1 MGNLAMK
8 MKIVSMAALALGMS
22 ASVAEAQVIPPP
34 EVIPVATASKKG
46 SLLVFPLVTIDGQYG
61 TSSDWGLFGSGL
73 FDTVIEI
80 QNNSLSTPAP
90 VTCTYINEQ
99 KGRINWSFVITPAG
113 TVTWDV
119 LLAAIDP
126 GTVGSAAFPTSG
138 PWQASWTD
146 PYRGELICFVTDPTS
161 SFQVPFNELAGT
173 ATVFATPGEGS
184 PSLPNVA
191 FRYNAWS
198 FLVRQAGS
206 TNPAADS
213 LTTTV
218 GTPGQIIL
226 DGGYAGEKLFYD
238 ACPAQNIQTFI
249 PNGGVLFLE
258 GTANPGGQP
267 VPVIGALDNAVS
279 FSSCQQDL
287 RQDFT
292 IYLTKVQ
299 LETWNSQETD
309 HGLSWFCADS
319 TQTIPLDDYNNYL
332 YNPSNF
338 DFGQGGIIKTSH
350 PGIRTPDARYVAV
363 GVSSSQCNSYGVTNN
378 TGLLGVAEEAIVF
391 GSDTSI
397 DAIVASTT
405 TPVGYAVGPAY
416 TNSFIVTPAA
426 SNITQVINVQS
437 GFVLWDCADGNYC
450 NP

>member
-1 MGNLAMK
+1 MNK
-8 MKIVSMAALALGMS
+8 KTVVSMAALALGLS
-22 ASVAEAQVIPPP
+22 ASVADAQVIPPP

-46 SLLVFPLVTIDGQYG
+46 SLLIFPFVTIDGQYG
-61 TSSDWGLFGSGL
+61 SSTSLVGGGA

-80 QNNSLSTPAP
+80 QNNSLATPAP
-90 VTCTYINEQ
+90 VTCTYINEA

-138 PWQASWTD
+138 PWSGGSGFWAPD
-146 PYRGELICFVTDPTS
+146 PYRGELICFVTDPTG

-173 ATVFATPGEGS
+173 ATVFATPKSSGS
-184 PSLPNVA
+184 PLPNVA

-198 FLVRQAGS
+198 FLVRQSGT

-226 DGGYAGEKLFYD
+226 DGGYFGESLFYD
-238 ACPAQNIQTFI
+238 ACPAQNIQTFS
-249 PNGGVLFLE
+249 PNGAVLFLS
-258 GTANPGGQP
+258 GTANSGGSP
-267 VPVIGALDNAVS
+267 IPIYGSIANAVS

-287 RQDFT
+287 RQDFAFH
-292 IYLTKVQ
+292 YTKVQ
-299 LETWNSQETD
+299 FETWNSQETD

-319 TQTIPLDDYNNYL
+319 VETIPLVDQNTYL
-332 YNPSNF
+332 YNASNF
-338 DFGQGGIIKTSH
+338 DFGEGGIVKTTH

-363 GVSSSQCNSYGVTNN
+363 GVSSTECSHTYN
-378 TGLLGVAEEAIVF
+378 TGLVGVAEEAIAF

-416 TNSFIVTPAA
+416 TNSFNVTPAI
-426 SNITQVINVQS
+426 SNVTQTVPVQS
-437 GFVLWDCADGNYC
+437 GFVLWDCANGTFC

>member
-1 MGNLAMK
+1 MSKKTTA
-8 MKIVSMAALALGMS
+8 IAALALATS
-22 ASVAEAQVIPPP
+22 ASFADAQVIAPP

-46 SLLVFPLVTIDGQYG
+46 SLLIFPIVTIDGNYNTTDDIFGG
-61 TSSDWGLFGSGL
+61 TVY
-73 FDTVIEI
+73 DTVIEI

-90 VTCTYINEQ
+90 VTCTYINEA

-126 GTVGSAAFPTSG
+126 GTVGAASFPTTG
-138 PWQASWTD
+138 PWNPSWTD
-146 PYRGELICFVTDPTS
+146 PYRGELICFVTDPTG

-173 ATVFATPGEGS
+173 ATIVIATGRHHHHHGP
-184 PSLPNVA
+184 A
-191 FRYNAWS
+191 TFRYNAWS

-206 TNPAADS
+206 TNPAPDS

-218 GTPGQIIL
+218 GAPGQIIL
-226 DGGYAGEKLFYD
+226 DGGYGGEQLFYD
-238 ACPAQNIQTFI
+238 ACPAQNIQTFM
-249 PNGGVLFLE
+249 PNGGVLYLASAT
-258 GTANPGGQP
+258 GPGGS
-267 VPVIGALDNAVS
+267 PVIGALDNAVS

-287 RQDFT
+287 RQDFQ
-292 IYLTKVQ
+292 YHLTKVQ
-299 LETWNSQETD
+299 FETWNSQESD

-319 TQTIPLDDYNNYL
+319 VETIPLDDDNSYL

-338 DFGQGGIIKTSH
+338 DFGPGGIVGSTQ
-350 PGIRTPDARYVAV
+350 PGIRTPDARYLAV
-363 GVSSSQCNSYGVTNN
+363 GVASTQCPGSYN
-378 TGLLGVAEEAIVF
+378 TGLVGVAEEAIAF
-391 GSDTSI
+391 GSDVTI

-416 TNSFIVTPAA
+416 TNSFNVTPAV
-426 SNITQVINVQS
+426 SNVTQTIPVQS